1 MRFNFRGLWR
11 IRTAVDGFAD
21 HCLATRPRDPLSLK
35 GDANIGILISLLQT
49 FLRFLL

>member
-1 MRFNFRGLWR
+1 
-11 IRTAVDGFAD
+11 
-21 HCLATRPRDPLSLK
+21 LK